1 MKKMEVYSQSL
12 TEKLQ
17 EIARRKKERERIE
30 EERKAREEY
39 KLYLKLKEK
48 YEGKDT

>member
-1 MKKMEVYSQSL
+1 MKYKVTEYRTKKAIVRIHQPIL
-12 TEKLQ
+12 T
-17 EIARRKKERERIE
+17 A